1 MAKLKLSRCMVRNPV
16 TDLIYGKEDLDA
28 AGIAPGERFAYITSP
43 AQIMRTGR
51 FLVKCRSN

>member
-16 TDLIYGKEDLDA
+16 TELIYGKDLDA
-28 AGIAPGERFAYITSP
+28 AGISPGERFAYITSP
-43 AQIMRTGR
+43 VQIMRTGR